1 MIRVFFPVDCNNIL
15 FLKYEDRIND
25 PIGNIKKISQFIDV
39 HLEDSVLQG
48 IADSCS
54 FQKMKSDPLL
64 NTGCDPLL
72 NTGWP
77 VHNRVDGEEPFFRK
91 GIIGDWRNH
100 FNTEQCRRF
109 DEIYERKMKDT
120 SLNFTFY

>member
-1 MIRVFFPVDCNNIL
+1 ML
-15 FLKYEDRIND
+15 TD
-25 PIGNIKKISQFIDV
+25 PIGNIKKIAQFIDV

-64 NTGCDPLL
+64 T
-72 NTGWP
+72 TGWP
-77 VHNRVDGEEPFFRK
+77 VQNRVDGEEPFFRK

-120 SLNFTFY
+120 GLNFTFY